1 MANFVPFMTFVK
13 SFNKVSVA
21 NLVNKSTGEVFNA
34 LMFTD
39 NEGKNHS
46 CFFAKSLGNLTAKQV
61 AEKKHD
67 LYIVRND
74 DGQLYCSAGSNTWE
88 EVEL

>member
-13 SFNKVSVA
+13 SFTKVSVA
-21 NLVNKSTGEVFNA
+21 NLVNKKSGETFSA

-39 NEGKNHS
+39 SEGQNHS

-61 AEKKHD
+61 SEKKHD
-67 LYIVRND
+67 LYIVRNE
-74 DGQLYCSAGSNTWE
+74 DGQLYCSTGNNSWE